1 MSTSHSL
8 QNAQCFLPFLFI
20 FYIPHQKIGQDS
32 ILNGMVVLL
41 LPAFIDI
48 FYMIHYVLQV
58 LDKGFIQSS

>member
-1 MSTSHSL
+1 MSTPHSL

-41 LPAFIDI
+41 PTFIDI
-48 FYMIHYVLQV
+48 FYMIYYVLQV